1 MSWFLEVRKHK
12 VLNEIEDLED
22 FSGYSIDTDGNLW
35 SLKYKVPKL
44 RKPVWS
50 GKDECAYLTC
60 RLRDD
65 NGKAKTL
72 YIHKLVALAFLPCD
86 DPTRRV
92 VHKNKNR
99 ANNQLEN
106 LEWVANVKEKKKAL
120 DFVLQEEIVNKIQR
134 IHVAAQRKGVRDVS
148 SDSYLFATKF
158 IEESIEEYIKEKGLR
173 KIDKDL

>member
-1 MSWFLEVRKHK
+1 MRKHK

-35 SLKYKVPKL
+35 SLKYKAPKL

-92 VHKNKNR
+92 VHRDKNR
-99 ANNQLEN
+99 ANNRLEN

-120 DFVLQEEIVNKIQR
+120 DLSL
-134 IHVAAQRKGVRDVS
+134 IH
-148 SDSYLFATKF
+148 
-158 IEESIEEYIKEKGLR
+158 I
-173 KIDKDL
+173 

>member
-1 MSWFLEVRKHK
+1 MRKHK

-35 SLKYKVPKL
+35 SLKYKAPKL

-92 VHKNKNR
+92 VHRDKDRSNNR
-99 ANNQLEN
+99 LEN

-120 DFVLQEEIVNKIQR
+120 DFVLQEEIVNRIQKV
-134 IHVAAQRKGVRDVS
+134 HVVAQKKGLRDVS

-158 IEESIEEYIKEKGLR
+158 IEEAIEAYIMKNGLR
-173 KIDKDL
+173 KIDRDL

>member
-1 MSWFLEVRKHK
+1 MRKHK

-44 RKPVWS
+44 ENLYGLVRMSVHILPV
-50 GKDECAYLTC
+50 D
-60 RLRDD
+60 LRDD

-92 VHKNKNR
+92 VHRDKDRSNNR
-99 ANNQLEN
+99 LEN

-134 IHVAAQRKGVRDVS
+134 IHVVAQKKGLRNVS
-148 SDSYLFATKF
+148 SDSYSFTTKM
-158 IEESIEEYIKEKGLR
+158 IEDAIEAYIKEYGLR
-173 KIDKDL
+173 KIDRDL

>member
-1 MSWFLEVRKHK
+1 MLRFSKMRKHK

-22 FSGYSIDTDGNLW
+22 FSGYSIDSDGNLW

-72 YIHKLVALAFLPCD
+72 YIHKLVALAFLPVSYTHLTL
-86 DPTRRV
+86 PTIAEV
-92 VHKNKNR
+92 
-99 ANNQLEN
+99 
-106 LEWVANVKEKKKAL
+106 
-120 DFVLQEEIVNKIQR
+120 
-134 IHVAAQRKGVRDVS
+134 
-148 SDSYLFATKF
+148 
-158 IEESIEEYIKEKGLR
+158 
-173 KIDKDL
+173 